1 MSLGLRTLCLAYR
14 DFDSN
19 VEKWT
24 EEHEADLTL
33 IGVVGIEDPLRPEVP
48 AAILDCKRAGIKV
61 RMVTGDSL
69 NTASKIAEECGIL
82 TSEGVA
88 MTAADFR
95 SLSDEEALTVLPKLQ
110 VLARSTP
117 MDKFNL
123 VKRYVQRKNRPRP
136 NLMHHNVTPY

>member
-1 MSLGLRTLCLAYR
+1 MCLAYR

-24 EEHEADLTL
+24 EEHEADFTL

-82 TSEGVA
+82 TSEGIA
-88 MTAADFR
+88 MVAADFR
-95 SLSDEEALTVLPKLQ
+95 SLSDEEALHILPKLQ

-123 VKRYVQRKNRPRP
+123 VKRYVMMLNKNHANTTRSD
-136 NLMHHNVTPY
+136 